1 MPLATRLYDH
11 DAAGLADL
19 LDGEPRYRVDQLWDG
34 LYRQLA
40 HPDELTTLPKALRAR
55 LAGVEGLQPALTPVA
70 SSTDHDGA
78 TVKWLFALP
87 GGPQV
92 ETVLMH
98 YRDRTTVCVSTQAG
112 CAMACGFCATGQAG
126 FERHLTTGE
135 IVEQIVAAARQARQD
150 GRRLGNVVFMG
161 MGEPLANL
169 DNVWPAVERVH
180 GALGLSARHL
190 TLSTV
195 GIVPGIRRVAAQDLP
210 VNLAVS
216 LHAAN
221 DALRDD
227 LVPINRRYPLD
238 VLMAACTEYLAAK
251 GRRLSFEWA
260 LIDGTNDR
268 RSDAAELADLARSLP
283 LPAHVNLIPLNPT
296 PGWPTR
302 GTPPEGVRRFRQWL
316 DDRGVNATVRRNR
329 GTDIDAACGQL
340 AARVPRADRGAGA
353 GAGASGSQVAPVEL
367 TRR

>member
-1 MPLATRLYDH
+1 MPRLYDL
-11 DAAGLADL
+11 DRAQLGDW
-19 LDGEPRYRVDQLWDG
+19 LDGEPGYRVDQLWQG
-34 LYRQLA
+34 LYDQLTS
-40 HPDELTTLPKALRAR
+40 PDELTTLPKALRAR
-55 LAGVEGLQPALTPVA
+55 LADVEELQPALTPVEA
-70 SSTDHDGA
+70 SSDHDGS

-87 GGPQV
+87 DGRRI

-135 IVEQIVAAARQARQD
+135 IVEQMVAAARQARTD

-169 DNVWPAVERVH
+169 DNVWPAVERAH
-180 GALGLSARHL
+180 DALGLSARHL

-195 GIVPGIRRVAAQDLP
+195 GIVPGIRRVAAQELP

-221 DALRDD
+221 DGLRDE
-227 LVPINRRYPLD
+227 LVPINRRYPLAT
-238 VLMAACTEYLAAK
+238 LMAACAEYLQAK

-268 RSDAAELADLARSLP
+268 RSDARELAELASSLP
-283 LPAHVNLIPLNPT
+283 LAAHVNLIPLNPT
-296 PGWPTR
+296 PGWPTK
-302 GTPPEGVRRFRQWL
+302 GTPPEGVQRFRRWL
-316 DDRGVNATVRRNR
+316 VDVGVNATVRRNR

-340 AARVPRADRGAGA
+340 AARVALDPPKLR
-353 GAGASGSQVAPVEL
+353 PK
-367 TRR
+367 TRT